1 MLALFVAPI
10 HRLPQ
15 AVRDLA
21 TKRLLLDGW
30 RWQRRSL
37 HLVMRCQ
44 FLFTSLKVSSFT
56 RDGDFYCR
64 KYIVDKKILI
74 PYRDKVTLRFVIL
87 GEDVLD
93 LKYGQYPQ
101 KLRSGV
107 KSE

>member
-1 MLALFVAPI
+1 MI
-10 HRLPQ
+10 
-15 AVRDLA
+15 
-21 TKRLLLDGW
+21 
-30 RWQRRSL
+30 
-37 HLVMRCQ
+37 RCQ

-56 RDGDFYCR
+56 RDGDFYRR

>member
-1 MLALFVAPI
+1 
-10 HRLPQ
+10 
-15 AVRDLA
+15 
-21 TKRLLLDGW
+21 
-30 RWQRRSL
+30 
-37 HLVMRCQ
+37 MRCQ

-56 RDGDFYCR
+56 RDTNF
-64 KYIVDKKILI
+64 IAVNILLTKKILI